1 MPLNRRKFLGRT
13 AATSAGAALASAAA
27 AVPAEARGHGRPRR
41 RYAFTVMGTTDLHG
55 NVFNW
60 DYFTDAEFD
69 DAAHNDV
76 GLAKIST
83 LVDQVRKEKG
93 RRNTLLIDAGD
104 TIQGTQL
111 SYYYARVDP
120 ITGEGGPVHP
130 MAQAMNAIGYDA
142 AALGNHEFNYGI
154 PVLRK
159 FEEQCDFP
167 LLGAN
172 ALDAKT
178 LRPAFPPYW
187 MTRLRTPCGRD
198 VKVAVLGLT
207 NPGIAIWDKVNVQG
221 KMTFPG
227 LEEQAAKWVPRLRS
241 MGADV
246 VIVSA
251 HSGTSGTSSYGD
263 QVPYVEN
270 AAALV
275 AEKVAGIDAILV
287 GHAHVEIPESRVVN
301 KETGREVVLSEPL
314 KWGQR
319 LTLFDFELE
328 WERGRWQVA
337 SVSAKVLNSNTA
349 EEDPR
354 IVRLLDAEHKKVV
367 GYVNQVI
374 GTCSAAM
381 TATEAPYKDA
391 PIVDFINHVQA
402 ETVKAA
408 LAGTEYADL
417 PVLSQASCFS
427 RTAAI
432 PAGEVTIRQVA
443 GLYPFENTL
452 EARVLTGAQLKDYLE
467 FSARYYVQTPAG
479 GDVDPAKLTNAS
491 DIPDYNYDAVGG
503 LTYEID
509 IAKAPGS
516 RIAELGFDGKPVD
529 EEARFVLAVNNYRAS
544 GGGNFPHVAAAKQ
557 VWANSEEIRN
567 TIIAWVQAKGTID
580 VSRFGSVDWKL
591 VRAIARRR
599 KALVAELLGRF
610 GNAASVRATPREPRS
625 QPQTGPRAGSGG
637 AAALTPFRRA
647 AGTA

>member
-13 AATSAGAALASAAA
+13 AATSAGAALGSAAA

-69 DAAHNDV
+69 DTAHNDV

-83 LVDQVRKEKG
+83 LVDRVRKEKG

-120 ITGEGGPVHP
+120 ITGGDGPVHP

-159 FEEQCDFP
+159 FEEQCEFP

-178 LRPAFPPYW
+178 LRPAFAPYW

-301 KETGREVVLSEPL
+301 QETGREVVLSEPL

-337 SVSAKVLNSNTA
+337 SVSAKVLNSHTA

-354 IVRLLDAEHKKVV
+354 IVGLLGDEHKKVV
-367 GYVNQVI
+367 GYVNQTI

-381 TATEAPYKDA
+381 TATEAPYKDV
-391 PIVDFINHVQA
+391 PILDFINHVQS

-408 LAGTEYADL
+408 LAGTEYAAL

-452 EARVLTGAQLKDYLE
+452 EARVLTGAQLKEYLE

-479 GDVDPAKLTNAS
+479 GDVDPSKLTNA
-491 DIPDYNYDAVGG
+491 DNTPDYNYDAVGG

-516 RIAELGFDGKPVD
+516 RIAKLSFGGKPID
-529 EEARFVLAVNNYRAS
+529 EKARFVLAVNNYRAS
-544 GGGNFPHVAAAKQ
+544 GGGNFPHVASAKQ

-567 TIIAWVQAKGTID
+567 TIIAWVQAEKSIE
-580 VSRFGSVDWKL
+580 VSRFASVDWKL
-591 VRAIARRR
+591 TRDGVP
-599 KALVAELLGRF
+599 VF
-610 GNAASVRATPREPRS
+610 
-625 QPQTGPRAGSGG
+625 
-637 AAALTPFRRA
+637 
-647 AGTA
+647 